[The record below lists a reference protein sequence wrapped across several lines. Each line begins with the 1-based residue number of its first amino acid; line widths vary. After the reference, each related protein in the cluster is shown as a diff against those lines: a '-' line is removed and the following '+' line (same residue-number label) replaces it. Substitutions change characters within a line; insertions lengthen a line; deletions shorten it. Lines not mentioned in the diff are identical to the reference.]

1 MKLIPK
7 ILLTI
12 LITAA
17 LLFGGF
23 VVFII
28 VAFGGG
34 LVFHQIMVAVVFIA
48 IWLFLLTLIWKLL
61 KPKIRY
67 ISAAAVVGIIVA
79 ITAGHELNTAY
90 HNSIERIDEQEV
102 NLSLYDPFREN
113 TLAVSLNEPST
124 LSLTDNLPR
133 LDGAT
138 ALYPVYSA
146 FVKAVYPA
154 NAVGTDYPVGDTE
167 VIGGRLTPAKPD
179 EDAVIACT
187 NTDGAY
193 RRLIAGQADIIF
205 VANPSEGQLQ
215 MAREAGV
222 ELKLTPIGREAFV
235 FFVNARNPVNGL
247 SITDIQRIYSGEVK
261 NWRDFGGN
269 NSKIRAFQRPENSGS
284 QTALIQF
291 MDGKTLIT
299 PPTEDVAGGM
309 GGIIN
314 RVSSYRNY
322 DNAIGYSF
330 LFYATEMIND
340 EKIKLLELN
349 GIAPTRENVANRTY
363 PYASEFY
370 AVTAGANNPNADIFI
385 NWILSE
391 QGQYL
396 IEKTGYTAVI
406 GERK

>member
-12 LITAA
+12 LTTAA

-23 VVFII
+23 IVLLI
-28 VAFGGG
+28 VALGGG
-34 LVFHQIMVAVVFIA
+34 LVFHQVMVAVVFA
-48 IWLFLLTLIWKLL
+48 ALWLFLLMQIWNLL

-67 ISAAAVVGIIVA
+67 ISAAAAVGVIVVLI
-79 ITAGHELNTAY
+79 AGHELNTAY
-90 HNSIERIDEQEV
+90 HNSIERLDEQGV
-102 NLSLYDPFREN
+102 NLSLYDPFRED
-113 TLAVSLNEPST
+113 TLAVLLNEPST
-124 LSLTDNLPR
+124 LSLTNNLPR

-138 ALYPVYSA
+138 ALYPLYSA
-146 FVKAVYPA
+146 FARAVYPI
-154 NAVGTDYPVGDTE
+154 DSSILPVGDIE
-167 VIGGRLTPAKPD
+167 VKDGVPIPAKPTD
-179 EDAVIACT
+179 DAVIACT

-205 VANPSEGQLQ
+205 AASPSEGQFQ

-247 SITDIQRIYSGEVK
+247 SINDIQRIYSGEVT
-261 NWRDFGGN
+261 NWREFGGN
-269 NSKIRAFQRPENSGS
+269 HSKIRAFQRPENSGS
-284 QTALIQF
+284 QTVLIQF
-291 MDGKTLIT
+291 MGDKTLMT

-309 GGIIN
+309 GGIIS

-330 LFYATEMIND
+330 LFFATEMVND
-340 EKIKLLELN
+340 DKIKLLELN

-370 AVTAGANNPNADIFI
+370 AVTAGTNNPNAEIFI
-385 NWILSE
+385 DWILSE

-396 IEKTGYTAVI
+396 IEKTGYTAV
-406 GERK
+406 R